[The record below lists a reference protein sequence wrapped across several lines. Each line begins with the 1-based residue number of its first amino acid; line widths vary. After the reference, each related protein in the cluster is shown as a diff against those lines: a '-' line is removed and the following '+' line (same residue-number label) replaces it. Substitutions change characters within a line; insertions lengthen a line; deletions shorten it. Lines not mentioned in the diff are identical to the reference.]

1 MVMSQSQNV
10 LVLIVEDEVLVR
22 LVACDGLEAAGFT
35 VVEANDAQ
43 EALDI
48 LASRSDI
55 GVLFTDVN
63 MPGALD
69 GLDLAELVHLRWP
82 HIKLVVTSGKMLE
95 RTVPEEGRFIAK
107 PYSLKKMTDVVAEIS
122 HPPRSTS
129 EPVC

>member
-1 MVMSQSQNV
+1 MSQSQNV
-10 LVLIVEDEVLVR
+10 LVLLVEDEVLVR

-43 EALDI
+43 EALDV

-95 RTVPEEGRFIAK
+95 RTVPDDGRFIPK
-107 PYSLKKMTDVVAEIS
+107 PYSLKNMTDVVAEIS
-122 HPPRSTS
+122 HPSRPRA
-129 EPVC
+129 EPAG

>member
-1 MVMSQSQNV
+1 MSQSQNV
-10 LVLIVEDEVLVR
+10 LVLLVEDEVLVR

-43 EALDI
+43 EALEV

-69 GLDLAELVHLRWP
+69 GLDLAELVHQRWP

-95 RTVPEEGRFIAK
+95 RTVPDDGRFIPK
-107 PYSLKKMTDVVAEIS
+107 PYSLKNMTEVVAEIS
-122 HPPRSTS
+122 HPSRPRA
-129 EPVC
+129 EPAG

>member
-1 MVMSQSQNV
+1 MSQSQNV
-10 LVLIVEDEVLVR
+10 LVLLVEDEVLVR

-43 EALDI
+43 EALDV

-82 HIKLVVTSGKMLE
+82 HIKLVVTSGK
-95 RTVPEEGRFIAK
+95 
-107 PYSLKKMTDVVAEIS
+107 IS
-122 HPPRSTS
+122 HPSRPRA
-129 EPVC
+129 EPAG

>member
-1 MVMSQSQNV
+1 MSQSQNV
-10 LVLIVEDEVLVR
+10 LVLLVEDEVLVR

-35 VVEANDAQ
+35 VVEAPDAQ
-43 EALDI
+43 EALDV

-95 RTVPEEGRFIAK
+95 RTVPDDGRFIPK
-107 PYSLKKMTDVVAEIS
+107 PYSLKNMTDVVAEIS
-122 HPPRSTS
+122 HPSRPRA
-129 EPVC
+129 EPAG

>member
-1 MVMSQSQNV
+1 M
-10 LVLIVEDEVLVR
+10 R

-43 EALDI
+43 EALDV

-95 RTVPEEGRFIAK
+95 RTVPDDGRFIPK
-107 PYSLKKMTDVVAEIS
+107 PYSLKNMTDVVAEIS
-122 HPPRSTS
+122 HPSRPRA
-129 EPVC
+129 EPAG